1 MTEQTLTKT
10 GDQKLNQELLQ
21 ASMTNQSTSG
31 ELVPI
36 SETEVLQEFSDV
48 GIPTEMQ
55 PRKPKALSDED
66 NETLQQKVSEWLELV
81 KSDPASLQLSSD
93 IYQLGTEAANEVM
106 PHTKLYDTMISGIMG
121 EQQKGPVEG
130 TRDYN
135 LLQYKQHMDL
145 VNPAILAKQP
155 IPVRFVGWLG
165 VKGLPGADKVLDII
179 YENKETV
186 KTAVD
191 GLKLGLM
198 ANSNQLDAQLAD
210 LIIIYNGLR
219 KADALLK
226 NDIYF
231 GQLLHVAIHR
241 LVNDLDDGLG
251 KQNLETVLADLTTQ
265 VNSLLVEENMY
276 TQFFAGSQQTAKMVR
291 YQQNQ
296 LKQMVRLM
304 ENAVLANLG
313 LKVVANSLA
322 KSVDMT
328 AAMGNIIADTMA
340 DTGHTTEKTSEKLR
354 NARIK
359 GNINLDKLKE
369 GMEALERTFIAEANA
384 NKLIIEKG
392 VQVSQQ
398 VSAMTDKLEAHLDNS
413 ENSMSKI

>member
-1 MTEQTLTKT
+1 MTQATLTKPN
-10 GDQKLNQELLQ
+10 DQKLDQELLQ
-21 ASMTNQSTSG
+21 ASMTNESTDG
-31 ELVPI
+31 KLIPI
-36 SETEVLQEFSDV
+36 SETEVLTEFSDA
-48 GIPTEMQ
+48 GIPAEMQ

-66 NETLQQKVSEWLELV
+66 NQALQQKVSEWLELV

-93 IYQLGTEAANEVM
+93 IYQLGNEAATEVM
-106 PHTKLYDTMISGIMG
+106 PHTKLYDTMISDIMG

-145 VNPAILAKQP
+145 VNPAVLAKQP
-155 IPVRFVGWLG
+155 ISVRTMVFF
-165 VKGLPGADKVLDII
+165 KKNKLPGADQVLDII
-179 YENKETV
+179 YKNKETV
-186 KTAVD
+186 KSAVD
-191 GLKLGLM
+191 GLKVGLM
-198 ANSNQLDAQLAD
+198 ANSNQLDNQLAD
-210 LIIIYNGLR
+210 LIVIYNGLR

-226 NDIYF
+226 QDIYF

-241 LVNDLDDGLG
+241 LVNQMDDGLG

-291 YQQNQ
+291 YQQTQ

-322 KSVDMT
+322 QSVEMT
-328 AAMGNIIADTMA
+328 AAMGNVIADTMA

-392 VQVSQQ
+392 IQVSKQ
-398 VSAMTDKLEAHLDNS
+398 VSEMTDKLEAHLDHSAEAMN
-413 ENSMSKI
+413 KI